1 MRFSHLKSLKLIM
14 LGIGVQSR
22 SRGLKHEL
30 ELEAKRQG
38 ISLNFSHEMQ
48 SVTAVQDLIERDIG
62 FGILP
67 FGAVRRRVEEGSLKA
82 FRIVEP
88 EVSREIRLVRSA
100 SLLSVA
106 DRAVMKSLLRLASEE
121 TGRQGSSLRPI
132 ARP

>member
-1 MRFSHLKSLKLIM
+1 
-14 LGIGVQSR
+14 
-22 SRGLKHEL
+22 
-30 ELEAKRQG
+30 
-38 ISLNFSHEMQ
+38 MQ

-88 EVSREIRLVRSA
+88 EVSREIRLVRSSR

-121 TGRQGSSLRPI
+121 TSRQGSSLRPI